1 MGDLTKEWARL
12 MVNQFLLK
20 HDRPLLAKADSI
32 VEFEVTNCK
41 ASVGEFSCT
50 YQVKYKLCSSSRF

>member
-50 YQVKYKLCSSSRF
+50 YQVK